1 MMKNLI
7 RKILF
12 EETSHSF
19 KKLDNPN
26 GFEGT
31 DVYDTKDEIA
41 LGLSTKA
48 LNHLISALRDIE
60 SALENVENK
69 NLRHTL
75 EKVKSMLSSDYG
87 RQMAFSSRINDKQHN
102 TLINMLGDVIDEN
115 SNENWNFNLNG
126 NHDSKAPEGAF

>member
-1 MMKNLI
+1 MMKNII
-7 RKILF
+7 RKILK
-12 EETSHSF
+12 EETSHSY
-19 KKLDNPN
+19 KELDNPN

-69 NLRHTL
+69 NLRSVL
-75 EKVKSMLSSDYG
+75 EKVKSMLMTDYG
-87 RQMAFSSRINDKQHN
+87 RQEAFSSRLNDNQHD
-102 TLINMLGDVIDEN
+102 TIINMLGDIIDEN

>member
-1 MMKNLI
+1 MKRI
-7 RKILF
+7 IKKILK

-19 KKLDNPN
+19 KELDNPN

-48 LNHLISALRDIE
+48 LNHLNSALRDIE

-69 NLRHTL
+69 NLRHVL
-75 EKVKSMLSSDYG
+75 EKVKSMLVTDYG
-87 RQMAFSSRINDKQHN
+87 RQEAFSSRLNGKQHS
-102 TLINMLGDVIDEN
+102 TIINMLGDIIDEN

-126 NHDSKAPEGAF
+126 DHDSKAPEGVF

>member
-1 MMKNLI
+1 MMKNVI
-7 RKILF
+7 RKILK

-19 KKLDNPN
+19 KELDNPN

-48 LNHLISALRDIE
+48 LNHLNSALRDIE

-69 NLRHTL
+69 NLRHVL
-75 EKVKSMLSSDYG
+75 EKVKSMLVTDYG
-87 RQMAFSSRINDKQHN
+87 RQEAFSSRLNGKQHN
-102 TLINMLGDVIDEN
+102 TLINMLGDIIDEN

-126 NHDSKAPEGAF
+126 DHDSKAPEGVF

>member
-1 MMKNLI
+1 MK
-7 RKILF
+7 RILK

-19 KKLDNPN
+19 KELDNPN

-41 LGLSTKA
+41 LGLSVKA
-48 LNHLISALRDIE
+48 LNHLNSALRDIE

-69 NLRHTL
+69 NLRHVL
-75 EKVKSMLSSDYG
+75 EKVKSMLSTDYG
-87 RQMAFSSRINDKQHN
+87 RQEAFSSRINDKQHN

-126 NHDSKAPEGAF
+126 DHDSKAPEGVF